1 MTKKKKKR
9 FSLSKTWTN
18 ILLGIVTVFTA
29 ISAVIFLLPTVLTIT
44 NSFMAQS
51 EINANYG
58 MIFNTVTG
66 NKTFI
71 AEKVN
76 LKFIPD
82 MVSFGQYG
90 TFLLNIPDTC
100 GAGGILFLCTAHG
113 KDKGDHILHLY
124 RGNAHA
130 LPGNTGA

>member
-71 AEKVN
+71 ADKVN

-90 TFLLNIPDTC
+90 TFLLKSPDYLLKFWNSVIYTVPIVIFQILVAL
-100 GAGGILFLCTAHG
+100 GASYSFA
-113 KDKGDHILHLY
+113 
-124 RGNAHA
+124 
-130 LPGNTGA
+130 